1 MRRSTPVTM
10 SGPSQHALPAPRQVL
25 GHRLLAAHL
34 LVWQFFCETTQ
45 MIVCS
50 VPFCTAHVPAWL
62 THGAQGAGTQSIH
75 GAGMASGA
83 KPMDNTCIT
92 WCSIVGCAFE
102 IILPG

>member
-1 MRRSTPVTM
+1 MCRSTPVTM

-34 LVWQFFCETTQ
+34 VVWPFFCKTTY
-45 MIVCS
+45 
-50 VPFCTAHVPAWL
+50 VPAWF

-83 KPMDNTCIT
+83 KPMDNATP
-92 WCSIVGCAFE
+92 SNFE
-102 IILPG
+102 IILPS